1 MLVRFVAVALI
12 GLGMVELSLAWI
24 TSSTRHTP
32 MRVADFVLP
41 AILLV
46 AGVAALI
53 KAHVLAE
60 WVANKLD
67 E

>member
-12 GLGMVELSLAWI
+12 GLGVVVLSLSWI
-24 TSSTRHTP
+24 QRSTRHTP
-32 MRVADFVLP
+32 MRVTDFVLP

-46 AGVAALI
+46 LGIIFLIRANAL
-53 KAHVLAE
+53 AT
-60 WVANKLD
+60 WVSNKLD